1 MTERFKQI
9 TRLADLITA
18 ELTGEINDADLEE
31 LERWKA
37 ASAENLALYE
47 QYRSQ
52 AFLEKRY
59 VLSGRIVGKRL
70 IGILKMKREKSSVGK
85 GV

>member
-47 QYRSQ
+47 QYR
-52 AFLEKRY
+52 
-59 VLSGRIVGKRL
+59 
-70 IGILKMKREKSSVGK
+70 
-85 GV
+85 

>member
-37 ASAENLALYE
+37 AILLYTSNIGH
-47 QYRSQ
+47 RLSWK
-52 AFLEKRY
+52 KRY